1 MRYLVGFFR
10 GVWHGLDVLR
20 RVLHLLL
27 LLGLLALVIAGLRG
41 SVPRLPERGALVIRP
56 SGDIVEQLAGEPL
69 ERAVNQVQGES
80 APQTLLWDLTRAIRS
95 AATDTRIQALLIDTD
110 ELGHVGQAKLEELAA
125 AIAEFRHSGK
135 KVVARGS
142 YFLQGPYYLAA
153 QADEVYLDPFGFVLL
168 PGYDRYR
175 MYFRDALDKLAVDV
189 HLIRTGKFK
198 SADEPFVRR
207 DMSAEDRQESGVY
220 LQALWQGYRT
230 AIGHARHLDPE
241 VLNTYSNGF
250 GAAVR
255 QAGGDTASVAQAA
268 GLVTALR
275 TSAEVEARMI
285 ELVGADDAHH
295 SFRAV
300 SLEDYLKVVH
310 REEPVRHPPAGAVG
324 VILASGEILDGNQPS
339 GTIGGDSTTALL
351 RRALEDE
358 EIKAVVLR
366 IDSPGGSM
374 LASEQIYREVQAL
387 RAAGKPVVASMGD
400 VAASGGY
407 YIAAPADAIYASA
420 NTITGSIGVFAT
432 IPTFDRTLAKL
443 GVQVDGLGTT
453 ALAGAIRLDR
463 PLKPEIEQ
471 ILQASVDHAYDEF
484 LQHVATGRHQTTA
497 TISDIAQGRVWAGTD
512 AQRLGLVDKLGGYD
526 DAVRD
531 AARRAKL
538 GKDYEVRVVEPELS
552 FTEQLLLNMRSTISA
567 VARAVGVGR
576 GALGLSGPDSN
587 VVARLAPQLQP
598 LQREVLRWQ
607 RFAKL
612 RGWTVA
618 YCFCT
623 VE

>member
-1 MRYLVGFFR
+1 M
-10 GVWHGLDVLR
+10 WHGLDVLR

-27 LLGLLALVIAGLRG
+27 LLGLLALLIAALRG
-41 SVPRLPERGALVIRP
+41 SIPRLPERGALVIHP
-56 SGDIVEQLAGEPL
+56 SGEIVEQLAGEPL
-69 ERAVNQVQGES
+69 ARAVSQIQGES
-80 APQTLLWDLTRAIRS
+80 APQTLLWDLTRAIR
-95 AATDTRIQALLIDTD
+95 AAAGDARIQALLIDTD
-110 ELGHVGQAKLEELAA
+110 DLEHVGQAKLEELAA
-125 AIAEFRHSGK
+125 AITEFRHSGK

-153 QADEVYLDPFGFVLL
+153 QADEVYLDPLGFVLL

-198 SADEPFVRR
+198 SADEPLVRR
-207 DMSAEDRQESGVY
+207 DMSAEDRQESSVY

-230 AIGHARHLDPE
+230 AVGHARHLDPQ
-241 VLNTYSNGF
+241 LFNTYANGF
-250 GAAVR
+250 AAAVR
-255 QAGGDTASVAQAA
+255 QAGGDTASVAKAA

-275 TSAEVEARMI
+275 TSAEVEQRMI
-285 ELVGADDAHH
+285 ELVGADDTHH

-300 SLEDYLKVVH
+300 SVEDYLKVVH
-310 REEPVRHPPAGAVG
+310 REEPLRHPPAGAVG
-324 VILASGEILDGNQPS
+324 VIVASGEILDGNQPS
-339 GTIGGDSTTALL
+339 GTIGGESTTALL

-358 EIKAVVLR
+358 DIKAVVLR
-366 IDSPGGSM
+366 IDSPGGSV

-443 GVQVDGLGTT
+443 GVQVDGVGTT
-453 ALAGAIRLDR
+453 ALSGSLRLDR
-463 PLKPEIEQ
+463 PLKPELEQ
-471 ILQASVDHAYDEF
+471 ILQASVDHAYDGF
-484 LQHVATGRHQTTA
+484 LQHVAAGRHQTTA
-497 TISDIAQGRVWAGTD
+497 AINDIAQGRVWAGSD
-512 AQRLGLVDKLGGYD
+512 ARRLGLVDTLGGYD
-526 DAVRD
+526 DAVQD

-538 GKDYEVRVVEPELS
+538 GKAYDVRVVEPDLT
-552 FTEQLLLNMRSTISA
+552 FAEQLLLNMRSTIA
-567 VARAVGVGR
+567 TALRAVG
-576 GALGLSGPDSN
+576 LGQGGLTTS

-598 LQREVLRWQ
+598 VQHEVLRWQ

-612 RGWTVA
+612 PGRTVA
-618 YCFCT
+618 YCFCA

>member
-1 MRYLVGFFR
+1 MRYLLGFFR

-27 LLGLLALVIAGLRG
+27 LLGLLALLIAALRG
-41 SVPRLPERGALVIRP
+41 SIPRLPDRGALVIRP
-56 SGDIVEQLAGEPL
+56 SGEIVEQLAGEPL
-69 ERAVNQVQGES
+69 ERAVNELQGEN

-95 AATDTRIQALLIDTD
+95 AASDARIQALLIDTD
-110 ELGHVGQAKLEELAA
+110 DLQLVGQAKLEELAA
-125 AIAEFRHSGK
+125 AIAEFRRSGK

-153 QADEVYLDPFGFVLL
+153 QADEVYLDPLGFVLL
-168 PGYDRYR
+168 PGYERYR

-207 DMSAEDRQESGVY
+207 DMSAEDRQESSVY

-230 AIGHARHLDPE
+230 AIGRARRVDPE
-241 VLNTYSNGF
+241 LLNTYSNGF
-250 GAAVR
+250 AAAVR
-255 QAGGDTASVAQAA
+255 QAGGDTASVAKAA
-268 GLVTALR
+268 GLVSALR
-275 TSAEVEARMI
+275 TSAEVEQRMI
-285 ELVGADDAHH
+285 ELVGADDTHH
-295 SFRAV
+295 SFRSV

-310 REEPVRHPPAGAVG
+310 REVPLRHPPAGAVG
-324 VILASGEILDGNQPS
+324 VIVASGEILDGNQPS

-366 IDSPGGSM
+366 IDSPGGSV

-453 ALAGAIRLDR
+453 ALAGSLRLDR
-463 PLKPEIEQ
+463 PLKPELEQ
-471 ILQASVDHAYDEF
+471 ILQASVDHAYDGF
-484 LQHVATGRHQTTA
+484 LQHVEAGRHQTTA
-497 TISDIAQGRVWAGTD
+497 AINDIAQGRVWAGID
-512 AQRLGLVDKLGGYD
+512 ARRLGLIDTLGGYD
-526 DAVRD
+526 DAVQD

-538 GKDYEVRVVEPELS
+538 GKEYDVRVVEPEL
-552 FTEQLLLNMRSTISA
+552 TVAEQLLLSMRTTIA
-567 VARAVGVGR
+567 RVARAVG
-576 GALGLSGPDSN
+576 LGQGGLATSLM
-587 VVARLAPQLQP
+587 AHLAPQLQP
-598 LQREVLRWQ
+598 VQREVLRWQ
-607 RFAKL
+607 RFSKL
-612 RGWTVA
+612 PGRTVA
-618 YCFCT
+618 YCFCA
-623 VE
+623 VD

>member
-1 MRYLVGFFR
+1 VRYLLGFFR
-10 GVWHGLDVLR
+10 GMWHGLDVLR

-27 LLGLLALVIAGLRG
+27 LLGLLALLIAALRG
-41 SVPRLPERGALVIRP
+41 SIPHLPERGALVIRP
-56 SGDIVEQLAGEPL
+56 SGEIVEQLAGEPL
-69 ERAVNQVQGES
+69 ERAVNQVQGEG

-95 AATDTRIQALLIDTD
+95 AAADTRIQALLIDTD
-110 ELGHVGQAKLEELAA
+110 DLQLVGQAKLEELAA
-125 AIAEFRHSGK
+125 AIAEFRRSGK

-153 QADEVYLDPFGFVLL
+153 QADEVYLDPLGFVLL
-168 PGYDRYR
+168 PGYDRFR
-175 MYFRDALDKLAVDV
+175 MYYRDALDKLAIDV

-207 DMSAEDRQESGVY
+207 DMSVEDRQESSVY

-241 VLNTYSNGF
+241 LLNTYSNGF
-250 GAAVR
+250 AAAVR

-275 TSAEVEARMI
+275 TSAEVERRMI
-285 ELVGADDAHH
+285 ELVGADETHH

-300 SLEDYLKVVH
+300 NLDDYLKVVH
-310 REEPVRHPPAGAVG
+310 REEPLRHPAAGAIG
-324 VILASGEILDGNQPS
+324 VIVASGEILDGNQPS

-366 IDSPGGSM
+366 IDSPGGSV
-374 LASEQIYREVQAL
+374 LASEQIYREVQML

-432 IPTFDRTLAKL
+432 IPTFDRTLAKI

-453 ALAGAIRLDR
+453 ALAGSLRLDR
-463 PLKPEIEQ
+463 PLKPELEQ
-471 ILQASVDHAYDEF
+471 ILQASVDHAYDGF
-484 LQHVATGRHQTTA
+484 LQHVAAGRHQTTA
-497 TISDIAQGRVWAGTD
+497 AINDLAQGRVWAGGD
-512 AQRLGLVDKLGGYD
+512 ARRLGLVDKLGGYD
-526 DAVRD
+526 DAVQD

-538 GKDYEVRVVEPELS
+538 GKEYDVRVVEPELTV
-552 FTEQLLLNMRSTISA
+552 TEQLLLNMRSTIA
-567 VARAVGVGR
+567 RVAHAVG
-576 GALGLSGPDSN
+576 LGGPGPAGGGLESN
-587 VVARLAPQLQP
+587 VIARLAPQLQP
-598 LQREVLRWQ
+598 LQREVRLWQ
-607 RFAKL
+607 RFS
-612 RGWTVA
+612 RVPGRTVA
-618 YCFCT
+618 YCFCA

>member
-1 MRYLVGFFR
+1 VRYLLGFFR
-10 GVWHGLDVLR
+10 GMWHGLDVLR

-27 LLGLLALVIAGLRG
+27 LLGLLALLIAALRG
-41 SVPRLPERGALVIRP
+41 SIPRLPERGALVLHP
-56 SGDIVEQLAGEPL
+56 SGEIVEQLAGEPVA
-69 ERAVNQVQGES
+69 RAVSQFQGES

-95 AATDTRIQALLIDTD
+95 AARDTRIQALLIDTD
-110 ELGHVGQAKLEELAA
+110 DLEHVGQAKLEELAA
-125 AIAEFRHSGK
+125 AIAEFRRSGK

-153 QADEVYLDPFGFVLL
+153 QADEVYLDPLGFVLL

-175 MYFRDALDKLAVDV
+175 MYFHDALDKLAVDI
-189 HLIRTGKFK
+189 HLIRAGKFK

-207 DMSAEDRQESGVY
+207 DMSAEDRQESSVY

-230 AIGHARHLDPE
+230 AIGQARHLDPE
-241 VLNTYSNGF
+241 LLNTYSNGF
-250 GAAVR
+250 AAAVR
-255 QAGGDTASVAQAA
+255 QAGGDMAGVAKAA

-275 TSAEVEARMI
+275 TSAEVEQRMI
-285 ELVGADDAHH
+285 ELVGADDTHH
-295 SFRAV
+295 SFRSV

-310 REEPVRHPPAGAVG
+310 REEPLRHRPAGAVG
-324 VILASGEILDGNQPS
+324 VIVASGEILDGTQPS

-366 IDSPGGSM
+366 IDSPGGSV

-400 VAASGGY
+400 LAASGGY

-443 GVQVDGLGTT
+443 GVQVDGVGTT
-453 ALAGAIRLDR
+453 ALAGSLRLDR
-463 PLKPEIEQ
+463 PLKPELEQ
-471 ILQASVDHAYDEF
+471 LLQASVDHAYDGF
-484 LQHVATGRHQTTA
+484 LQHVAAGRHQTTA
-497 TISDIAQGRVWAGTD
+497 AINDIAQGRVWAGSD
-512 AQRLGLVDKLGGYD
+512 ARRLGLVDTLGGYD

-538 GKDYEVRVVEPELS
+538 GKEYDVRVVEPELT
-552 FTEQLLLNMRSTISA
+552 FAEQLLLNMRSTIGRLARALGLGEGGLTTSA
-567 VARAVGVGR
+567 VARLV
-576 GALGLSGPDSN
+576 
-587 VVARLAPQLQP
+587 PQLQP
-598 LQREVLRWQ
+598 VQREVLRWQ
-607 RFAKL
+607 RFSRL
-612 RGWTVA
+612 PGRTVA
-618 YCFCT
+618 YCFCA
-623 VE
+623 VD